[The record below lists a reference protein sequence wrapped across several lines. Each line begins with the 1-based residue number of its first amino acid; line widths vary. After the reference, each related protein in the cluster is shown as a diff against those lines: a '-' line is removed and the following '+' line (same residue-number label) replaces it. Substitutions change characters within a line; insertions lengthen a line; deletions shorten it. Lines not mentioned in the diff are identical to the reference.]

1 MSDSEHRRRFETW
14 LAAQFRLPVGISA
27 DGPER
32 VMALVRGSVGPARR
46 RRRGA
51 TPATA
56 FAFAA
61 CVLGVIA
68 FRMATLLVPTSDDR
82 LIGTEAGLRDTISA
96 FRDSMEG
103 TARLVGVAVIAPAA
117 ARIAIVHDFH
127 GWDLRIT
134 PVAQRGE
141 RAVRSAALSIA
152 PGLHLSP
159 VTRGAALDFA
169 DTVQSSLTSDSVP
182 PPERR

>member
-14 LAAQFRLPVGISA
+14 LAAEFRRPVAISA

-32 VMALVRGSVGPARR
+32 VMALVRGSAGPARR

-51 TPATA
+51 TPAAA

-82 LIGTEAGLRDTISA
+82 LVGADAGLRDTISA

-117 ARIAIVHDFH
+117 ARIAVVHDFH

-134 PVAQRGE
+134 PVAQRDE
-141 RAVRSAALSIA
+141 RAVRNAAVSIA

-169 DTVQSSLTSDSVP
+169 DTVQSNSTADSVP
-182 PPERR
+182 ERR

>member
-1 MSDSEHRRRFETW
+1 MSDFEHRRRFESW
-14 LAAQFRLPVGISA
+14 LASEFRRPVATSA

-32 VMALVRGSVGPARR
+32 VMALVRGSAAPARR

-68 FRMATLLVPTSDDR
+68 FRMATLLVPASDDR
-82 LIGTEAGLRDTISA
+82 LMGTDAGLRDTISA

-141 RAVRSAALSIA
+141 RAARNAALSIA
-152 PGLHLSP
+152 PGLYLSP
-159 VTRGAALDFA
+159 VTRSGAPDFG
-169 DTVQSSLTSDSVP
+169 DTVQSGLTSDSVP
-182 PPERR
+182 ERR

>member
-1 MSDSEHRRRFETW
+1 MSDTENRRFQVW
-14 LAAQFRLPVGISA
+14 LAAALRRPVAVDA

-32 VMALVRGSVGPARR
+32 VMALVRGSAGPARR

-68 FRMATLLVPTSDDR
+68 FRMASLLVPTSGDR
-82 LIGTEAGLRDTISA
+82 VMGADAGLRDTISA

-103 TARLVGVAVIAPAA
+103 TARLVGVAVVAPAA

-127 GWDLRIT
+127 GWDLHIT
-134 PVAQRGE
+134 PLAQRDA
-141 RAVRSAALSIA
+141 RAATLSIA

-159 VTRGAALDFA
+159 VTRGVATGFA
-169 DTVQSSLTSDSVP
+169 DEVQSNLSSDSVP
-182 PPERR
+182 ERR